1 MSITKKMT
9 TYLNENYKIN
19 EETKVTLAQMKS
31 DIKKAKTK
39 LKNKKPYEN
48 FGQKEISRIR
58 NKYMP
63 LQLDHF
69 SDYNNL
75 MNEFID
81 WCANVELSES
91 CNKRNKKKINE
102 DFDFEK
108 ENKDLYNKFVKI
120 AKKSGLRIAKS
131 GVNFIDFEKAY
142 DDYTLEV
149 EVDVDDFDKYD
160 IEITFESIV
169 YLPSGDAY
177 DYEYFDNLEAAIA
190 WGEKLISPRMLLLR
204 KIKNLI
210 DKSGVKDI
218 TSEELENLID

>member
-1 MSITKKMT
+1 MNTRSLTESLYNKYDEYDLSNVGI
-9 TYLNENYKIN
+9 
-19 EETKVTLAQMKS
+19 KS
-31 DIKKAKTK
+31 NKNK
-39 LKNKKPYEN
+39 LKSKK
-48 FGQKEISRIR
+48 
-58 NKYMP
+58 
-63 LQLDHF
+63 LH
-69 SDYNNL
+69 
-75 MNEFID
+75 
-81 WCANVELSES
+81 
-91 CNKRNKKKINE
+91 E

-131 GVNFIDFEKAY
+131 GMNFIDFEKAY

-177 DYEYFDNLEAAIA
+177 DSEYFDNLEAAIA